1 MYSSTLKVVNDPDL
15 DREFGAE
22 LAESIRASV
31 HAGGDCRVCGV
42 EIKDADRVRIDTQQS
57 VTPTTRIY
65 YVRHASCEPSTQGFG
80 AHILTAHTYTLRFYG
95 TKMYQRK
102 DPTWIDRLLRRDPGE
117 TEIPIVV
124 AIVHPGVDGMLVRQT
139 NGQTWPDSLASMFE
153 ENGFGQL
160 GVLNMSHHQSPD
172 DPFTAERNHGQIMLH
187 GQNNFIGTEYA
198 ETVPAGPM
206 QEHLDKAAGVLLGF
220 ATTTDI
226 NQIPPR
232 KDIVHTPEARD
243 ELRYAWLPFADR
255 EDSSSS
261 EQGTR

>member
-15 DREFGAE
+15 DREFGSA

-31 HAGGDCRVCGV
+31 HAGGDCRVCGA

-80 AHILTAHTYTLRFYG
+80 AHILTAHTHIHRFYG
-95 TKMYQRK
+95 TKMYQRE

-117 TEIPIVV
+117 IEIPIVV

-139 NGQTWPDSLASMFE
+139 GSQVWPDSLASMFE
-153 ENGFGQL
+153 AGGFGHL
-160 GVLNMSHHQSPD
+160 GALEFSQNPSAD
-172 DPFTAERNHGQIMLH
+172 DPFTAERGHGQIVLR

-198 ETVPAGPM
+198 ETIPAGPM

-220 ATTTDI
+220 ASTTDI

-232 KDIVHTPEARD
+232 EDVVHTPDARG
-243 ELRYAWLPFADR
+243 ELRYAWLPFAHT
-255 EDSSSS
+255 EGSS
-261 EQGTR
+261 